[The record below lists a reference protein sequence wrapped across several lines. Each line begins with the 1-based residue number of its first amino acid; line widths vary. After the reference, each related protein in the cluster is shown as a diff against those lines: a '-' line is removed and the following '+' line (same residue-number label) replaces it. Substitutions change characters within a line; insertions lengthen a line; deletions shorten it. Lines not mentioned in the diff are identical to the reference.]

1 MRLFDPVSIGKTE
14 IHNRIVMPPMT
25 TRFADMEGSVTEQ
38 SIHYYVTRARGG
50 VGLVMVEMSGVDVAG
65 RHRDRELGI
74 YHDNFIPGLRRLVKK
89 VKATGAKIGIQLAHG
104 GGQAL
109 TRVTGLESVAPTS
122 MPYVVHEKFTETHS
136 PKELSS
142 REIRFIINR
151 FVEAAERAK
160 RSGFDIIEVHGANG
174 YLIYQFLSPL
184 TNKRRDE
191 YGGDT
196 ERRARIAIEIVRAIK
211 DSISGLPVIF
221 RISAEEYAEGGLT
234 IKESTLIC
242 ALLEKAGVD
251 AIHVSAGSYLS
262 TFPYMIP
269 PMMLP
274 PGCFLKFSEALKQ
287 SVRVPIIVAGR
298 LHYPLLAE
306 KAVEEGKTDMVAL
319 GRQLIAD
326 PEWPRKVS
334 DGRFDEVRRCISCN
348 YCVDAMRDGACL
360 ECAKNANAGSE
371 WIRKSE

>member
-1 MRLFDPVSIGKTE
+1 MKLFDPIAIGKIE
-14 IHNRIVMPPMT
+14 VRNRIVMPPMT
-25 TRFADMEGSVTEQ
+25 TRFADREGYATEQ
-38 SIHYYVTRARGG
+38 LIQYYATRARGG
-50 VGLVMVEMSGVDVAG
+50 VGLVIVEMSGVDPAG
-65 RHRDRELGI
+65 RHRDSELGI
-74 YHDNFIPGLRRLVKK
+74 YNDNFIPGLRRLVEK
-89 VKATGAKIGIQLAHG
+89 VKANGAKIGIQLAHG

-109 TRVTGLESVAPTS
+109 TRVTGLQPVAPTS
-122 MPYVVHEKFTETHS
+122 IPYVVHEKYTETHN
-136 PKELSS
+136 PKELSAQ
-142 REIRFIINR
+142 EIRHIISR

-160 RSGFDIIEVHGANG
+160 RSGFDIIEVHGAHG

-196 ERRARIAIEIVRAIK
+196 DRRARFAIEIVRAIK
-211 DSISGLPVIF
+211 DSVSDLPVIF

-234 IKESTLIC
+234 AEESNIIC

-269 PMMLP
+269 AMMLP

-287 SVRVPIIVAGR
+287 IVRVPIIVAGR

-306 KAVEEGKTDMVAL
+306 KAIEEGKTDMVAL

-326 PEWPRKVS
+326 PEWPRKVC
-334 DGRFDEVRRCISCN
+334 DGRLDEVRRCISCN

-360 ECAKNANAGSE
+360 ECATNANAGSE
-371 WIRKSE
+371 WIRTSE